1 MEIKENIHFID
12 QLVDK
17 MRSAANDL
25 EEFQLQASL
34 GKMEALEKYN
44 ELKKSFSSYLHEA
57 KLMAIRGNNQLHTLE
72 GKFQNLQLQFA
83 LGKAETKETFED
95 QKKKILFA
103 IHEVQVEIKT
113 NPTFIKVY
121 AELLNALENLKLK
134 LEIISEKLDPIK
146 QSLSDGFDIRKKKIE
161 EAISNFKEKFEEKTH
176 LDDKLDILHDEMS
189 LAYKHFKK
197 AFIQS

>member
-1 MEIKENIHFID
+1 M
-12 QLVDK
+12 
-17 MRSAANDL
+17 
-25 EEFQLQASL
+25 
-34 GKMEALEKYN
+34 
-44 ELKKSFSSYLHEA
+44 
-57 KLMAIRGNNQLHTLE
+57 
-72 GKFQNLQLQFA
+72 
-83 LGKAETKETFED
+83 
-95 QKKKILFA
+95 
-103 IHEVQVEIKT
+103 
-113 NPTFIKVY
+113 
-121 AELLNALENLKLK
+121 LNALENLKLK

>member
-1 MEIKENIHFID
+1 MDIKENIHFID
-12 QLVDK
+12 RVVDK
-17 MRSAANDL
+17 MRNAADEL
-25 EEFQLQASL
+25 EAFQLHANL
-34 GKMEALEKYN
+34 GKMEALEKYD
-44 ELKKSFSSYLHEA
+44 EIKKTFSTYLHEA
-57 KLMAIRGNNQLHTLE
+57 KLMAIRGNNQIHSLE

-95 QKKKILFA
+95 QKKKILLA
-103 IHEVQVEIKT
+103 IHEIQVEIKT

-134 LEIISEKLDPIK
+134 LEIISENLNPMK
-146 QSLSDGFDIRKKKIE
+146 QSLRDGFDVRKKKVE
-161 EAISNFKEKFEEKTH
+161 EAISNFKDKFESKSH
-176 LDDKLDILHDEMS
+176 LDEKLDILQDEMS